1 MLLCASPCPSLGSHI
16 LGHHARHDAGYF
28 REEPGAGKPPAR
40 ICEGEAKW
48 PSYSTTIL
56 IARTEARHTH
66 VEWLRFLKQIDRET
80 PRDLD
85 LHLIAD
91 NYSTHKHPKVRAWL
105 EKHPRITVH
114 FTPTSSSWLNMVERF
129 FADLTADVIRAG
141 SFTSVND
148 PVRDIK
154 TYLAQR
160 NATPKPYLWKA
171 SGAEI
176 LAKDSGGYLRIRTLG
191 MWGPRWGRW
200 LAAPKNITKIDW
212 SIDRA
217 FNHPAI
223 G

>member
-1 MLLCASPCPSLGSHI
+1 M
-16 LGHHARHDAGYF
+16 
-28 REEPGAGKPPAR
+28 
-40 ICEGEAKW
+40 
-48 PSYSTTIL
+48 
-56 IARTEARHTH
+56 
-66 VEWLRFLKQIDRET
+66 
-80 PRDLD
+80 
-85 LHLIAD
+85 
-91 NYSTHKHPKVRAWL
+91 RAWL
-105 EKHPRITVH
+105 EKHSRITVH

-191 MWGPRWGRW
+191 MWGLVGARSARRPKTLQKSIG
-200 LAAPKNITKIDW
+200 LSIAP
-212 SIDRA
+212 SIIRR
-217 FNHPAI
+217 
-223 G
+223 